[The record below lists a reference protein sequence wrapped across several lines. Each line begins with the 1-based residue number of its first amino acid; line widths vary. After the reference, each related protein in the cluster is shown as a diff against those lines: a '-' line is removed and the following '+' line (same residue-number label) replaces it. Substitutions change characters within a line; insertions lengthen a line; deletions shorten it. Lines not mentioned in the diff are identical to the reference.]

1 MSKNPYDILGV
12 TRSASAD
19 DIRRAYKRKAKE
31 THPDL
36 HPDDAVKA
44 EKFKSA
50 SAAYEILSDPQKRG
64 QYDRGEID
72 ADGNPRGFEQA
83 QGFDRGQAYGRGP
96 GPGFGGDPGFGGQS
110 RPHAGSQGDVFE
122 DILSGMFGGGRRR
135 PGPKKGADMR
145 YRVEISFE
153 DSILGARREM
163 TMADGRVLNITIP
176 AGIDTGQS
184 LRLKSQGKTTKSGG
198 PPGDAILEI
207 SVRPS
212 KLWSRDGNDIRMI
225 VPVPLKTALLGG
237 QVDVETPMGPI
248 ALKIPDGSNT
258 GSVLRLRGKGIQLK
272 SKPGNLYA
280 RLEVVIEDP
289 KNSGM
294 KDWARGYDG

>member
-44 EKFKSA
+44 EIFKSA

-96 GPGFGGDPGFGGQS
+96 GFGGDPGFGGHS
-110 RPHAGSQGDVFE
+110 RPHGGAQGDVFE

-153 DSILGARREM
+153 DSVLGARREM
-163 TMADGRVLNITIP
+163 TMADGRILNITIP

-248 ALKIPDGSNT
+248 ALKIPEGSNT

-289 KNSGM
+289 KNSGL
-294 KDWARGYDG
+294 KDWARGYGG

>member
-50 SAAYEILSDPQKRG
+50 SAAYEILSDAQKRG
-64 QYDRGEID
+64 QFDRGEID

-83 QGFDRGQAYGRGP
+83 QGFGGGAAYGRGP
-96 GPGFGGDPGFGGQS
+96 GPGFGGDPGFGGYS
-110 RPHAGSQGDVFE
+110 RPQGGSQGDVFE

-135 PGPKKGADMR
+135 PGPKKGSDMR

-153 DSILGARREM
+153 DSALGARREM
-163 TMADGRVLNITIP
+163 TMADGRILNITIP

-212 KLWSRDGNDIRMI
+212 KLWTRDGNDIRMI
-225 VPVPLKTALLGG
+225 VPIPLRTALLGG

-272 SKPGNLYA
+272 TKPGNLYA

-289 KNSGM
+289 KDTGL

>member
-1 MSKNPYDILGV
+1 MSKNLYDILGV
-12 TRSASAD
+12 SKSASAD
-19 DIRRAYKRKAKE
+19 DIRRAYKRKAKD

-83 QGFDRGQAYGRGP
+83 PGYRRGP
-96 GPGFGGDPGFGGQS
+96 PPGFGGDPGFGGYSSSQT
-110 RPHAGSQGDVFE
+110 GQQGDVFE

-153 DSILGARREM
+153 DSVLGARREM

-184 LRLKSQGKTTKSGG
+184 LRLKSQGKTTKTGG
-198 PPGDAILEI
+198 PPGDAILEVT
-207 SVRPS
+207 VRPS

-225 VPVPLKTALLGG
+225 VPVPLKKALLGG
-237 QVDVETPMGPI
+237 QVDVETPLGPV
-248 ALKIPDGSNT
+248 AMKIPEGSNT
-258 GSVLRLRGKGIQLK
+258 GSLLRLRGKGIQHAN
-272 SKPGNLYA
+272 KPGNLYA

-289 KNSGM
+289 KDSGL
-294 KDWARGYDG
+294 KDWARRYNV